1 MTEKSARLE
10 NGRPDAGMTKAG
22 CGAGLGWNELQ
33 CRLISTRGEGTWIRR
48 QLASKTP
55 SENETCERQGPW
67 VISASAAS
75 CSSRA
80 GIIPRV
86 WRCSSQHPSRN
97 RYTAAD
103 HRRFRCVTAL
113 TAFPPGRPLMSP
125 TRCLRRR
132 FRRKAATARWNSTL
146 HSASRRP
153 RARAPSTSDRART
166 HRAAPSRS
174 DRGDNRPQN

>member
-33 CRLISTRGEGTWIRR
+33 CRLISTRGE
-48 QLASKTP
+48 
-55 SENETCERQGPW
+55 GPW